1 MGSLDVSL
9 AAPEAGKSPARTN
22 PGRLSMSDPTLEEL
36 LAAAIEAYE
45 RLTPEQKDEML
56 REQQESWVRSC
67 VRGDMTDEE
76 WERWS

>member
-1 MGSLDVSL
+1 
-9 AAPEAGKSPARTN
+9 
-22 PGRLSMSDPTLEEL
+22 MSKPTLEEL
-36 LAAAIEAYE
+36 LAAAREAYE

-56 REQQESWVRSC
+56 RQQRESWARSG